1 MLKPGVYSRILLLF
15 SLTALCQ
22 IGSAAPM
29 VELFTSQG
37 CYSCPPADEFLA
49 DLIDDR
55 PEVVALEYH
64 VDYWDDLNYG
74 SAGVWKDPFSDKV
87 YTARQSTYY
96 YSRRLAGRPG
106 VYTPQMIVNGHTA
119 EVGSRRQPVI
129 EALQDARPPLDVSA
143 TQSGTKVTIRAAY
156 DADKWDSRVR
166 ATLWFALFDREQ
178 ETRVIRGENHGKTMR
193 NHHVVRQLTPVSDFR
208 KEGVEKTVNVPEL
221 NDVNTGCAVF
231 IQVDNQGP
239 ILAADYCVPEV

>member
-1 MLKPGVYSRILLLF
+1 MSKRKFYPRIVLLS
-15 SLTALCQ
+15 SLIGFCQ
-22 IGSAAPM
+22 IGTAAPM

-49 DLIDDR
+49 ELIKDR

-74 SAGVWKDPFSDKV
+74 SAGVWKDPFSDKAN
-87 YTARQSTYY
+87 TKRQRTYNT
-96 YSRRLAGRPG
+96 RRLEGRPG

-119 EVGSRRQPVI
+119 QVGSSRRPVI
-129 EALQDARPPLDVSA
+129 EALGRAQPPLNVSA
-143 TQSGTKVTIRAAY
+143 TQSGTEVTISAAY
-156 DADKWDSRVR
+156 DADKWDSRAK

-178 ETRVIRGENHGKTMR
+178 ETQVVRGENHGKIMR
-193 NHHVVRQLTPVSDFR
+193 NHHVVRQLTPVTDFQ
-208 KEGVEKTVNVPEL
+208 KKGFVKTVNVPEL
-221 NDVNTGCAVF
+221 NDENTGCAVF

-239 ILAADYCVPEV
+239 ILAANYCVPEA